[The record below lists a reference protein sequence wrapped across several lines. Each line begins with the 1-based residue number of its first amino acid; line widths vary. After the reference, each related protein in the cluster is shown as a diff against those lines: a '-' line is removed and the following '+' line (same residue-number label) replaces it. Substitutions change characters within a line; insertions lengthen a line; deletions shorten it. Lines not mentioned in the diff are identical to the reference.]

1 MDGGREGERVENTHC
16 TAIALGRCAFKNTPK
31 RSPSLSLSL
40 SLPLLPP
47 RSSLRSLGRWCCRYS
62 PLLLL
67 LLLLL
72 FSSFS
77 LLLLR
82 QASSK
87 TKQLQ

>member
-40 SLPLLPP
+40 PLLPP

-67 LLLLL
+67 LL